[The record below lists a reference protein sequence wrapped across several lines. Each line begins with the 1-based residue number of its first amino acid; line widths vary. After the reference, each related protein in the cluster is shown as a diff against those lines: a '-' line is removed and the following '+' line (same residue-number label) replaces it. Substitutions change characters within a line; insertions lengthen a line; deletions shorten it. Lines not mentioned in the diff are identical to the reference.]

1 MDMSVNLPLIVTLIV
16 TLELEQV
23 LQVVV
28 THPAVQYCLDLILLL
43 TIDESCGWGKR
54 RSSANDGIRE
64 HGGQLD
70 RGEDRVKAAEVV
82 REFKA
87 VCALADTCF
96 DDKGA

>member
-1 MDMSVNLPLIVTLIV
+1 MDMSVDLPLIVTLIV

-23 LQVVV
+23 LQAVVM
-28 THPAVQYCLDLILLL
+28 HPAIQYCLDFVLLL
-43 TIDESCGWGKR
+43 TIDKSCGWGKR

-64 HGGQLD
+64 RRGQLD
-70 RGEDRVKAAEVV
+70 RGEDGVKVAEVV

-87 VCALADTCF
+87 VCALADAGF

>member
-1 MDMSVNLPLIVTLIV
+1 MSVDLPLIVTLIV

-23 LQVVV
+23 LQAVV
-28 THPAVQYCLDLILLL
+28 THPAIQYCLDFVLLL

-64 HGGQLD
+64 RGRQLD
-70 RGEDRVKAAEVV
+70 RWEDGVKVVEVV

-87 VCALADTCF
+87 VCALADASF

>member
-1 MDMSVNLPLIVTLIV
+1 MDMSVDLPLIVTLIA

-23 LQVVV
+23 LQAVV
-28 THPAVQYCLDLILLL
+28 THPAIQYCLNFVLLL

-64 HGGQLD
+64 HRGQLD

-87 VCALADTCF
+87 VCALADAGF
-96 DDKGA
+96 NDKGA

>member
-1 MDMSVNLPLIVTLIV
+1 MDMSVDLPLIVTLIV

-23 LQVVV
+23 IQAVV
-28 THPAVQYCLDLILLL
+28 THPAIQYCLDFILLL
-43 TIDESCGWGKR
+43 TIDKRGKC

-64 HGGQLD
+64 RGGQLD
-70 RGEDRVKAAEVV
+70 RGEDGVKAAEVV

-87 VCALADTCF
+87 VCALADTSF